1 MAYIELTK
9 GGTDSRVKST
19 ISCWVKRGLLGSEQ
33 YIWGWGEANNSDAYL
48 RFDAGD
54 NIECNID
61 GAGSNFNSTRLFRD
75 TNAWYHFVVSLDG
88 SNATANLRRR
98 IWVNGEQLDDGN
110 SAIGT
115 FSSAVMGWLST
126 QDLWIGS
133 NPRSQN
139 GSNIRAFDGYI
150 SHFHYCDGY
159 SYGASD
165 FGETDATTGEWKIIA
180 SPSVNYGASG
190 FFLKME
196 NGSNMD
202 QDSSGNNKTLVTNG
216 TINLSQDNPSNS
228 FATGNPH
235 YWTASAWNSAS
246 LTNGNNVFGGS
257 LSTDTYAG
265 IWSSIVMPR
274 KGKYYTEFKITA
286 GSSSGGNAYVGIAT
300 PESVNETSNA
310 GKYSGYT
317 NMGGNHG
324 HEYSIYGS
332 DGQKYVKENGGT
344 QTGSTYGSNVTFGTN
359 DIICIACDLDNNKL
373 YFRKNGD
380 AWLNSGNPESG
391 STGTGALSII
401 NHDYHMFICDGGGG
415 TFINAD
421 ANFGNGYFGTTAVS
435 SAGTNASNNGIFEY
449 DVPAGYTALC
459 TKGINSF

>member
-1 MAYIELTK
+1 MAGSTYLT
-9 GGTDSRVKST
+9 RT
-19 ISCWVKRGLLGSEQ
+19 ISST
-33 YIWGWGEANNSDAYL
+33 
-48 RFDAGD
+48 GD
-54 NIECNID
+54 RKKWTW
-61 GAGSNFNSTRLFRD
+61 S
-75 TNAWYHFVVSLDG
+75 
-88 SNATANLRRR
+88 
-98 IWVNGEQLDDGN
+98 
-110 SAIGT
+110 
-115 FSSAVMGWLST
+115 GWLKRSGLST
-126 QDLWIGS
+126 NYIMSS
-133 NPRSQN
+133 NN
-139 GSNIRAFDGYI
+139 GSNQYSMLQFDSADRLRWYDYTSDFQSHLKTNRKFKDI
-150 SHFHYCDGY
+150 SGWYHIVITYDTAQSSSSDRIKIYVNGQQETSLDTSTYPSQSYDSYMNFSGVPHYLGRETGTEYLYDGIMSHVHFCDGY
-159 SYGASD
+159 AYSPSD
-165 FGETDATTGEWKIIA
+165 FGETDSTTGEWKIKA
-180 SPSVNYGASG
+180 APSVSYGTNGYFMFKDNASV
-190 FFLKME
+190 
-196 NGSNMD
+196 SD
-202 QDSSGNNKTLVTNG
+202 QSGQGNNFTLTAGTLTKTE
-216 TINLSQDNPSNS
+216 DCPSNV

-235 YWTASAWNSAS
+235 YWTNSAWDAAT
-246 LTNGNNVFGGS
+246 LTNGNNVLGGS
-257 LSTDTYAG
+257 ISTDTYAG
-265 IWSSIVMPR
+265 IWSSLVMPR

-286 GSSSGGNAYVGIAT
+286 GSSGGGNAYVGITT

-344 QTGSTYGSNVTFGTN
+344 QSGSTYGSNTTFGTN

-415 TFINAD
+415 TFINAA
-421 ANFGNGYFGTTAVS
+421 ANYGNGYFGTTAVS